1 MRRRP
6 TVSFIF
12 IALFTHSSV
21 HTNAFSTS
29 WHENLPG
36 PLPQVE
42 MLGRRVAEVS
52 LAHPPSF

>member
-1 MRRRP
+1 MRRRS

-29 WHENLPG
+29 WHESLPD

-42 MLGRRVAEVS
+42 MLG
-52 LAHPPSF
+52 